1 MGIPDSLERAHF
13 AATRPA
19 VTVSRAGGALQ
30 VRGVSHAFV
39 GRLVLSDVSFEVPP
53 GVLTGLLGPNGAGKT
68 TLMRVM
74 FGVLDPL
81 SGETLWRGRPVTTAD
96 RRRWGYMPQERG
108 LYPAMPAG
116 EQLVFLARLHGVA
129 RAEATRSARALLDEL
144 GLADRWADR
153 PDKLSGGM
161 QQRLQLAAALVHEPE
176 VIVLDEPFA
185 GLDPVAVE
193 ELSATLVRRVHA
205 GRTVLFSSHQLDLVQ
220 DLCESIV
227 MLDDGRTVLAG
238 RVADLR
244 ASSGRRQLRLT
255 VAGTD
260 RSWLGGLPEVSVVED
275 RADALRLD
283 VPSGTDPL
291 KVLDAARAAGR
302 VSDFGL
308 DLPTLSQLFMA
319 AATQSAEVT

>member
-1 MGIPDSLERAHF
+1 MP
-13 AATRPA
+13 T
-19 VTVSRAGGALQ
+19 AGTTAGPLQ
-30 VRGVSHAFV
+30 VRGVSHAF
-39 GRLVLSDVSFEVPP
+39 GERRVLDDVSFDVPP
-53 GVLTGLLGPNGAGKT
+53 GILTGLLGPNGAGKT

-74 FGVLDPL
+74 FGVLDPRA
-81 SGETLWRGRPVTTAD
+81 GETRWLGRSVTTAD

-116 EQLVFLARLHGVA
+116 DQLVFLARLHGVA
-129 RAEATRSARALLDEL
+129 RDDAARSARARLEEL
-144 GLADRWADR
+144 GLADRWSDR

-161 QQRLQLAAALVHEPE
+161 QQRLQLAAALVHDPE

-193 ELSATLVRRVHA
+193 ELSATLVQRARA

-227 MLDDGRTVLAG
+227 MLDDGRTVLEG

-255 VAGTD
+255 VAGAD
-260 RSWLGGLPEVSVVED
+260 RRWLAAFPAVTVVED
-275 RADALRLD
+275 RADDLRLD
-283 VPSGTDPL
+283 VPAGTDPL
-291 KVLDAARAAGR
+291 ALLDAARAAGH

-319 AATQSAEVT
+319 AAGELTEVT

>member
-1 MGIPDSLERAHF
+1 M
-13 AATRPA
+13 
-19 VTVSRAGGALQ
+19 LQ
-30 VRGVSHAFV
+30 VRGVSHAFAE
-39 GRLVLSDVSFEVPP
+39 RPVLDDVTFDVPA

-68 TLMRVM
+68 TLMRIM
-74 FGVLDPL
+74 FGVIDPDG
-81 SGETLWRGRPVTTAD
+81 GETRWQGHPVTSAD

-116 EQLVFLARLHGVA
+116 DQLVYLARLHGVD
-129 RAEATRSARALLDEL
+129 RAGATRSARSLLDEL
-144 GLADRWADR
+144 GLADRWSDR

-161 QQRLQLAAALVHEPE
+161 QQRLQLAAALVHDPE

-185 GLDPVAVE
+185 GLDPVAVA
-193 ELSATLVRRVHA
+193 ELSSTLVERVRA

-227 MLDDGRTVLAG
+227 MLDDGRTVLEG

-255 VAGTD
+255 IADGD
-260 RSWLGGLPEVSVVED
+260 RRWLAAFPQVSVVED
-275 RADALRLD
+275 RADDLRLD
-283 VPSGTDPL
+283 LPPGSDPL
-291 KVLDAARAAGR
+291 EVLDAARSAGH

-308 DLPTLSQLFMA
+308 ELPTLSQLFMVA
-319 AATQSAEVT
+319 AGEMVEVT

>member
-1 MGIPDSLERAHF
+1 M
-13 AATRPA
+13 
-19 VTVSRAGGALQ
+19 
-30 VRGVSHAFV
+30 RGVSHAFAE
-39 GRLVLSDVSFEVPP
+39 RPVLDDVTFGVPS

-68 TLMRVM
+68 TLMRIM
-74 FGVLDPL
+74 LGVIDPDD
-81 SGETLWRGRPVTTAD
+81 GETRWQGHEVTTAD

-116 EQLVFLARLHGVA
+116 DQLVYLARLHGVD
-129 RAEATRSARALLDEL
+129 RAEATRSARSLLDEL

-161 QQRLQLAAALVHEPE
+161 QQRLQLAAALVHDPE

-185 GLDPVAVE
+185 GLDPVAVA
-193 ELSATLVRRVHA
+193 ELSATLTDRVRT

-227 MLDDGRTVLAG
+227 MLDDGRTVLEG

-255 VAGTD
+255 VAEDHRG
-260 RSWLGGLPEVSVVED
+260 WLAAFPEVSVVED
-275 RADALRLD
+275 RADDLRLD
-283 VPSGTDPL
+283 LPSGTDPL
-291 KVLDAARAAGR
+291 AVLDAARGAGH

-308 DLPTLSQLFMA
+308 DLPTLSQLFLA
-319 AATQSAEVT
+319 AAGEKERVT

>member
-1 MGIPDSLERAHF
+1 MGAMGTEDGLTAVAGSVTTL
-13 AATRPA
+13 PA
-19 VTVSRAGGALQ
+19 PGGALA
-30 VRGVSHAFV
+30 VRGVSHAF
-39 GRLVLSDVSFEVPP
+39 GERRVLDDVSFDVPP

-81 SGETLWRGRPVTTAD
+81 AGETRWAGRPVTSAD
-96 RRRWGYMPQERG
+96 RLRWGYMPQERG

-116 EQLVFLARLHGVA
+116 DQLVFLARLHGVPH
-129 RAEATRSARALLDEL
+129 AEATRSAHALLEEL
-144 GLADRWADR
+144 GLGERWSDR

-161 QQRLQLAAALVHEPE
+161 QQRLQLAAALVHDPE
-176 VIVLDEPFA
+176 VLVLDEPFA

-193 ELSATLVRRVHA
+193 ELSASLLQRVHA

-227 MLDDGRTVLAG
+227 MLDEGHTVLSG

-255 VAGTD
+255 VTGTD
-260 RSWLGGLPEVSVVED
+260 RSWLNGFPEVCVVED
-275 RADALRLD
+275 RADAVRLD
-283 VPSGTDPL
+283 LPPGTDPL
-291 KVLDAARAAGR
+291 AVLDAARAVGH

-319 AATQSAEVT
+319 ATGERAAVT